1 MSVQLSIAG
10 RLSATL
16 TLLLGSI
23 LGALFWTVDV
33 RIDRELYGRFD
44 RGLSS
49 RIDVLAAVHG
59 ASGELARPPRL
70 ERWMPEFGEHG
81 HTAFYEVWDASGHR
95 IARSE
100 SMGDGELQRPP
111 ALAADAGRIYYDT
124 PLPDGHGGRAVAQ
137 RFALPAGDPRVA
149 LDIVLAE
156 EREPLD
162 ALEDSLHFALLG
174 GTAMALLA
182 AIALAHWAVLRA
194 LRPVQALGEAAAA
207 IDPDG
212 EPRALQERAL
222 PAELLPMAGKFNTLL
237 ARLFATIARER
248 RFARNLAHELRTPM
262 AETRAIAEVALL
274 GADTGAM
281 REGLREIAEVS
292 AEMERVVETLLAL
305 ARQEAGMERPAT
317 EPVELAAL
325 VREQLRRLVEPIGA
339 RNLTLRVALAAES
352 WVLADA
358 AGCERI
364 VANLL
369 GNAVGHAPLGAT
381 VVVALDEDAQGG
393 VLRIG
398 NPAPALSA
406 DDMLH
411 LGERFYRGPAAPDR
425 RHAGLGLA
433 LAHSLAQAQGLQV
446 AWHLDAQHWL
456 WATLGPFKSL
466 PDADLDADTADAV

>member
-1 MSVQLSIAG
+1 MSVRLSIAG

-16 TLLLGSI
+16 TVLLGII
-23 LGALFWTVDV
+23 LGSLFWAVDE
-33 RIDRELYGRFD
+33 RIDRELFGRFD
-44 RGLSS
+44 RSLSS
-49 RIDVLAAVHG
+49 RIDVLAAMYG
-59 ASGELARPPRL
+59 ASGALARPPQL
-70 ERWMPEFGEHG
+70 ERWMPEFGEQG
-81 HTAFYEVWDASGHR
+81 HTAFYQVWDAIGR
-95 IARSE
+95 RVARSE
-100 SMGDGELQRPP
+100 STGAGDLRRPAEL
-111 ALAADAGRIYYDT
+111 ADAGRIYYDT
-124 PLPDGHGGRAVAQ
+124 PLPDGHAGRAVAQ

-174 GTAMALLA
+174 GTALALLA

-194 LRPVQALGEAAAA
+194 LRPVHALGEAAAA

-212 EPRALQERAL
+212 EPRTLHERAM
-222 PAELLPMAGKFNTLL
+222 PAELLPMASKFNTLL
-237 ARLFATIARER
+237 ARLFAAIARER

-274 GADTGAM
+274 GADSSAM
-281 REGLREIAEVS
+281 RAALHEIAEVS
-292 AEMERVVETLLAL
+292 AEMDRVVETLLAL
-305 ARQEAGMERPAT
+305 ARQEAGMALPAM

-325 VREQLRRLVEPIGA
+325 VREQLRRLAEPIA
-339 RNLTLRVALAAES
+339 QRDLTLRSVLADEF

-364 VANLL
+364 IANLL
-369 GNAVGHAPLGAT
+369 GNAVGHAPNGAT
-381 VVVALDEDAQGG
+381 VVVALDGG
-393 VLRIG
+393 GTQAAELRIG

-406 DDMLH
+406 QDMLH

-433 LAHSLAQAQGLQV
+433 LAHSLAQAQGLQL

-456 WATLGPFKSL
+456 WATLGPFKPL
-466 PDADLDADTADAV
+466 PDAKFDGTGAA